1 MMAQPLHA
9 VTGDEVQQHL
19 VFDRVTKVFADGT
32 QALGGISFTVPR
44 RQFCVLLG
52 PSGSGKSTLLRC
64 INGLTEMSGGGVSLD
79 GVLLTRRTRRSIR
92 RRVAMVHQLFNL
104 VERDTV
110 AANVLAGAV
119 AEVPFWRVALG
130 WYPAT
135 LRDRA
140 CDRLARVGLAPQ
152 HLSRRAA
159 ELSGGQQQRVGIA
172 RALLMSPEVVL
183 ADEPVASLD
192 PAISREVLSLLRDGA
207 AQEGATVLCSL
218 HQVDLACEF
227 ADRIIG
233 MREGRVVFD
242 GPPEQFDST
251 AEHALYSGLK
261 TPINAGADAP
271 SQKEA
276 GTRALENA

>member
-1 MMAQPLHA
+1 MAAPLHA
-9 VTGDEVQQHL
+9 VTGDEVQPHL

-32 QALGGISFTVPR
+32 RALEAVSFTVPR
-44 RQFCVLLG
+44 GQFCVVLG
-52 PSGSGKSTLLRC
+52 PSGSGKSTLLRSV
-64 INGLTEMSGGGVSLD
+64 NGLTEVSGGQVSL
-79 GVLLTRRTRRSIR
+79 GGLPMTRRTRRGIR

-119 AEVPFWRVALG
+119 AEAPFWRVALG
-130 WYPAT
+130 WYPAE
-135 LRDRA
+135 LRARA
-140 CDRLARVGLAPQ
+140 CDRLARVGLEPQ

-159 ELSGGQQQRVGIA
+159 ELSGGQQQRVGLA

-192 PAISREVLSLLRDGA
+192 PAISREVLTLLRDGA

-242 GPPEQFDST
+242 GAPDQFDSA
-251 AEHALYSGLK
+251 AERALYSGVE
-261 TPINAGADAP
+261 TPVRTGAHAP
-271 SQKEA
+271 RHKEA
-276 GTRALENA
+276 GPRALRPA